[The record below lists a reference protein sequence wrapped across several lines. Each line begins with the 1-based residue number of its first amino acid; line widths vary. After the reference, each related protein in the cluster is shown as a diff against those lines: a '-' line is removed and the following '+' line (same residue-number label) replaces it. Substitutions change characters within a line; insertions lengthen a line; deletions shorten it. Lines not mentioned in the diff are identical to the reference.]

1 MRIKILL
8 DHEQA
13 LFFSQSVDICKRE
26 KIPTY
31 MSGGIR
37 QRLKLA
43 LVLHILPQELKG
55 KIRDHSRFAEAYQY
69 KDFPRSFPLGQLTCE
84 YGHLFSLL
92 IAWVSLVATIKE
104 RPLYL
109 QTIFTDLELLF
120 SNDPR

>member
-69 KDFPRSFPLGQLTCE
+69 KDFPLLLSTWAINLWIWPSFFTPDCLGVPSGDDWGE
-84 YGHLFSLL
+84 APVFADYIHWPG
-92 IAWVSLVATIKE
+92 AVV
-104 RPLYL
+104 
-109 QTIFTDLELLF
+109 
-120 SNDPR
+120 

>member
-1 MRIKILL
+1 MRIKIHL

-13 LFFSQSVDICKRE
+13 LFFSQSVEICKRE

-55 KIRDHSRFAEAYQY
+55 KIRDHSRFAEAYQ
-69 KDFPRSFPLGQLTCE
+69 
-84 YGHLFSLL
+84 
-92 IAWVSLVATIKE
+92 
-104 RPLYL
+104 
-109 QTIFTDLELLF
+109 
-120 SNDPR
+120 

>member
-13 LFFSQSVDICKRE
+13 LFFSQSVEICKRE

-55 KIRDHSRFAEAYQY
+55 KIRDHSHFAEAYQY
-69 KDFPRSFPLGQLTCE
+69 KDFP
-84 YGHLFSLL
+84 SLL
-92 IAWVSLVATIKE
+92 STWAINL
-104 RPLYL
+104 
-109 QTIFTDLELLF
+109 
-120 SNDPR
+120 